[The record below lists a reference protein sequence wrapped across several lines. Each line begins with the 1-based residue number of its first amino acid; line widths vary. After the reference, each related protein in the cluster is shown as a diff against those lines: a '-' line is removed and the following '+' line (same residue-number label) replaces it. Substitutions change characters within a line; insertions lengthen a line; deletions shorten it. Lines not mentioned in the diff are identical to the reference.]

1 MYVYFCQSFLGYL
14 NPTGRAKLCL
24 NAFCRKTWKFESSLV
39 QRVALLT
46 SSHMGL
52 EYEFPVTRLLPASE
66 SSVTQTLPCC
76 WALARRNLKGLL
88 QVLTVKDS
96 YPINWDHCCSDLVY
110 FHRNSWAESL
120 PRDNSRDFSCW
131 IIKWQQPLPGY
142 NPRLPHTGRSFR
154 LCRHSDLT
162 RSFCP
167 RLPQELMVW
176 CSEFHAKYRI

>member
-1 MYVYFCQSFLGYL
+1 M
-14 NPTGRAKLCL
+14 
-24 NAFCRKTWKFESSLV
+24 KFESSLV

-88 QVLTVKDS
+88 EVLTAKDS
-96 YPINWDHCCSDLVY
+96 YPINWEHCCSDLVY
-110 FHRNSWAESL
+110 FHRNSWRWVTAKRQFKRLFMLNHKMTAAS
-120 PRDNSRDFSCW
+120 SW
-131 IIKWQQPLPGY
+131 IQS
-142 NPRLPHTGRSFR
+142 RLPHTGRSFR

-176 CSEFHAKYRI
+176 WTEFHAKYRI